1 VVNAVLDA
9 LVSAGVPRAVAL
21 GLQMPLTSERV
32 WGALQ
37 ARG

>member
-1 VVNAVLDA
+1 MNAVLDA
-9 LVSAGVPRAVAL
+9 LINAGVPREVVL

-37 ARG
+37 ARA